1 MEILEILTQLPN
13 FIWLALAAGIL
24 IALAAAPLGVFVV
37 WQRQAYF
44 GATIAHSALLGVAL
58 ALILQWPLTL
68 SVVGIAV
75 LVALSIHG
83 LQHHTSLPT
92 DTLLGILAHS
102 GLALGLVLMSL
113 ADTIQVDVM
122 SYLFGDILTVTPT
135 DLWLIAGM
143 TMIVGLFFF
152 KQWHVLLNLTLN
164 AELAQVEGIAVKKLH
179 LGYTLLLAVMIA
191 LSMKI
196 VGILLI
202 TALLIIP
209 AATARPFSRSP
220 EQMLGFTLLISLV
233 SLLLGLLAAFFW
245 DLPTGPSIVLIATLF
260 FLLTQIKSLLIK

>member
-1 MEILEILTQLPN
+1 MEILTQLPN
-13 FIWLALAAGIL
+13 FIWLALTAGVL

-58 ALILQWPLTL
+58 ALIFQWPITL
-68 SVVGIAV
+68 SVVAIAV
-75 LVALSIHG
+75 VVALSIHW
-83 LQHHTSLPT
+83 LQHHTTLST

-102 GLALGLVLMSL
+102 GLALGLVLISL
-113 ADTIQVDVM
+113 TESIQVDVM
-122 SYLFGDILTVTPT
+122 SFLFGDILTVTPT
-135 DLWLIAGM
+135 DLWLILGM
-143 TMIVGLFFF
+143 TLVVGVFFF
-152 KQWHVLLNLTLN
+152 RHWHALLNLTLN
-164 AELAQVEGIAVKKLH
+164 EELAQVEGIAVKKLH

-220 EQMLGFTLLISLV
+220 EQMLGLTLLVSLL

-245 DLPTGPSIVLIATLF
+245 DLPTGPSIVLVATLF
-260 FLLTQIKSLLIK
+260 FLLTQMKKPTY